1 MTDRDS
7 NETGQAYTSRISPD
21 TASLEEGVSPLTR
34 EDYGLA
40 QRLTA
45 LLKHCGNPSMVVTA
59 TVKVDTASR
68 QVVEFQAVERGSATP
83 ELDGQSPGDGVI

>member
-7 NETGQAYTSRISPD
+7 NETGHVHTSLINPEP
-21 TASLEEGVSPLTR
+21 TGPEEVVSPLTR

-45 LLKHCGNPSMVVTA
+45 MLKHCGNPSMVVTA

-68 QVVEFQAVERGSATP
+68 QVIEFQAVERGSATP